1 MINRK
6 EFKKNAKK
14 NIKEHFIL
22 TVIICAIAS
31 FVGAEFVG
39 SLFYATA
46 NDHYTIDSVVSSVI
60 EKGTEEA
67 KNKIQENLNSFKE
80 KESDVLGRSNGVFA
94 FAVNAVGSGSLYMA
108 TFSTVKNIVK
118 SHTAT
123 IVIVT
128 IGSFGLY
135 FLFWFY
141 ITNIFRVVTRRIFL
155 EGRIYKKVPFR
166 RVTFLR
172 KTKTWNKVSRAMFFK
187 WILQSL
193 WNITVIGGIIKS
205 YSYKMVPYILAENPS
220 MKARDC
226 ITLSRNMM
234 YGHKWEA
241 FKLDLSFLLW
251 DILGIITLG
260 VSAIIFS
267 NPYKVATFSEF
278 YFELRKLAKE
288 KNVQNAE
295 LLNDTYLF
303 EKADKDIIRSEYEDV
318 WKIIEQE
325 DYKMQRKQ
333 GFKYAVLEFLGIHR
347 YTEEEKM
354 YEKQKL
360 KEFVE
365 DEFVPVFEQETYP
378 FRLFTIKSKEK
389 KHRIESLNYLRR
401 YSINS
406 IVFMFFII
414 SFVGWL
420 WEVMLYVVN
429 EGILVNRGTL
439 HGPWLPIYGA
449 GSMLIL
455 LLLTKFRKNV
465 PLQFILA
472 VILCGFVEY
481 FTSVF
486 LELTHNGQKWW
497 DYTGYFLNLHGR
509 ICAEGLLTFGFG
521 GLAVVYFIAPSLDN
535 WLRNVKKYVIT
546 VVGIVLVSLFTI
558 DVIYSNKHPNQGKGI
573 NDYTVSEI
581 KLTNFRIL

>member
-1 MINRK
+1 MISRR
-6 EFKKNAKK
+6 ELKKNARK
-14 NIKEHFIL
+14 NVKEHFIL
-22 TVIICAIAS
+22 GVIVCAIAS
-31 FVGAEFVG
+31 FIGAEFVG

-46 NDHYTIDSVVSSVI
+46 NDQYTIDSVVSSVI

-67 KNKIQENLNSFKE
+67 KNKIQENLNVFK
-80 KESDVLGRSNGVFA
+80 KSESDVLGRSNGVFA
-94 FAVNAVGSGSLYMA
+94 FAVNAVGSGSLYVA
-108 TFSTVKNIVK
+108 AFSLVKNIVK

-128 IGSFGLY
+128 IGSFGLF

-141 ITNIFRVVTRRIFL
+141 IINIFRVVTRRIFL
-155 EGRIYKKVPFR
+155 EGINYKKVPFR

-172 KTKTWNKVSRAMFFK
+172 KTKTWNKVSRTMFLK
-187 WILQSL
+187 WIFQNL
-193 WNITVIGGIIKS
+193 WDITIIGGIIKS
-205 YSYKMVPYILAENPS
+205 YSYRMVPYILAENPA
-220 MKARDC
+220 MKSKDC

-241 FKLDLSFLLW
+241 FKIDLSFLLW

-260 VSAIIFS
+260 ISAIFFS

-288 KNVQNAE
+288 KNIQNSE

-303 EKADKDIIRSEYEDV
+303 EKADIDIIKKEYEDV
-318 WKIIEQE
+318 YKIIEE
-325 DYKMQRKQ
+325 KDYKIQRKQ
-333 GFKYAVLEFLGIHR
+333 GFKYAILEFLGIHR

-365 DEFVPVFEQETYP
+365 DEFVPVFKQETYP
-378 FRLFTIKSKEK
+378 FRLFTIKPKEK

-401 YSINS
+401 YSLNS
-406 IVFMFFII
+406 IIFMFFVI

-420 WEVMLYVVN
+420 WEVMLYIVN

-449 GSMLIL
+449 GSMFIL
-455 LLLTKFRKNV
+455 LLLSKFRKNI
-465 PLQFILA
+465 PLQFIHA
-472 VILCGFVEY
+472 VILCGFIEY

-486 LELTHNGQKWW
+486 LELTHNGQRWW

-521 GLAVVYFIAPSLDN
+521 GLAVVYFVAPSLDN
-535 WLRNVKKYVIT
+535 WLRNVKKHVVTI
-546 VVGIVLVSLFTI
+546 VGIVLVSIFTI
-558 DVIYSNKHPNQGKGI
+558 DVIYSNKHPNEGKGI
-573 NDYTVSEI
+573 NDYTVSEVI
-581 KLTNFRIL
+581 PDNIRIL